1 MQEIIKN
8 SHISEEMWIALK
20 QDTLDTDAFMQVLEH
35 TGTCTWCAE
44 RLANVL
50 EGEAFMPETAD
61 LPPAY
66 LSGQILDRVKQLDVQ
81 AQTVVKQTS
90 RKFQLWLYSMKVGAA
105 VAFSLLLLG
114 VTANFREM
122 GLPGQGI
129 PGEKGYLEENRLT
142 EETKEDSLLQ
152 EISRA
157 ADGVTMKMNEFANL
171 LLNGGK

>member
-44 RLANVL
+44 RLAKVL
-50 EGEAFMPETAD
+50 EGEAFMSETAG

-66 LSGQILDRVKQLDVQ
+66 LSEQILDRVKQLDVQ

-90 RKFQLWLYSMKVGAA
+90 RKLQLWLYSMKVGAA

-122 GLPGQGI
+122 GLPGQSI

-142 EETKEDSLLQ
+142 EEAKEDSLLQ

>member
-1 MQEIIKN
+1 MQEITKN

-20 QDTLDTDAFMQVLEH
+20 QDTLDTDAFMQILEH

-44 RLANVL
+44 RLAEVL
-50 EGEAFMPETAD
+50 EGEESVTEAYSM
-61 LPPAY
+61 PPAY
-66 LSGQILDRVKQLDVQ
+66 LSGQILDRVKPLDVQ
-81 AQTVVKQTS
+81 AQTVVTQTS
-90 RKFQLWLYSMKVGAA
+90 RKLQLWLYSRKVGAA
-105 VAFSLLLLG
+105 VAFSLLILG
-114 VTANFREM
+114 ITANFRQM

-129 PGEKGYLEENRLT
+129 PGESGYFEENCIT
-142 EETKEDSLLQ
+142 EEAKEDNLLE